1 MIASGGPSNS
11 CDSGRTRP
19 TGPMHRPPRLEACRR
34 AGTRL
39 QLLAFRS
46 RPPRPGRLPCS
57 NGGGHFFSTLADNR
71 RTMLTIEP
79 VSQSDRASSQLLLF
93 RLTGTHSSVSL
104 FARPDI
110 SSGERKHHEHQAGMF
125 RSADYGDLS
134 ELQKRDTP
142 IFLADGF
149 EDVTY
154 RCKGCRLD
162 IKRAFKRRSGA
173 WELVTLQVS
182 SHFAHE
188 AKKENCNRS
197 HWASLTLIHERR
209 WCSEGNPVERV
220 PEDRK

>member
-1 MIASGGPSNS
+1 MSPRWYTSAITGLPIATTAPGP
-11 CDSGRTRP
+11 P
-19 TGPMHRPPRLEACRR
+19 AVLERR
-34 AGTRL
+34 
-39 QLLAFRS
+39 RS
-46 RPPRPGRLPCS
+46 
-57 NGGGHFFSTLADNR
+57 FFL
-71 RTMLTIEP
+71 EP
-79 VSQSDRASSQLLLF
+79 LSQSVRASSQLLLF
-93 RLTGTHSSVSL
+93 RLTGTHSRVSL

-110 SSGERKHHEHQAGMF
+110 SSGERKRHEHQAGMF

-134 ELQKRDTP
+134 ELQKRDDNNGSH
-142 IFLADGF
+142 ADLPRRRLRG
-149 EDVTY
+149 
-154 RCKGCRLD
+154 CHLQGCRLD

-182 SHFAHE
+182 SRFAHE

>member
-11 CDSGRTRP
+11 CDSCRTRP

-79 VSQSDRASSQLLLF
+79 LSQSDRASSQLLLF
-93 RLTGTHSSVSL
+93 RLTGTHSRVSL

-134 ELQKRDTP
+134 ELQKRDDNNGSHADLPRRRLRGCHLQMQRVSFGHKARVQTAFRRVGTCYTP
-142 IFLADGF
+142 SFLAL
-149 EDVTY
+149 
-154 RCKGCRLD
+154 R
-162 IKRAFKRRSGA
+162 
-173 WELVTLQVS
+173 
-182 SHFAHE
+182 
-188 AKKENCNRS
+188 
-197 HWASLTLIHERR
+197 
-209 WCSEGNPVERV
+209 P
-220 PEDRK
+220 